1 MDPIEEEDIDA
12 QELEATEEDFTTCT
26 VCQKTLS
33 QNEKLVNTRFINEG
47 MAVEQES
54 AVFPVCFKCNFSNLL
69 TNTRSTRDKKYFTVY
84 DDIDSPVFF
93 PSNKKIEENLN
104 SSQEIKAKA
113 TLSPIQK
120 EKLTVEDFFE
130 RHYPQK
136 KPEMRNYIQV
146 GKIED
151 EPFSPTRTMQGRL
164 SDAQHIRAKLAA
176 RITRTSGDKRSNT
189 IVHWARTSKPSNLY
203 TTTNESMHSN

>member
-1 MDPIEEEDIDA
+1 M
-12 QELEATEEDFTTCT
+12 
-26 VCQKTLS
+26 
-33 QNEKLVNTRFINEG
+33 
-47 MAVEQES
+47 
-54 AVFPVCFKCNFSNLL
+54 FPVCFKCNFSNLL

-120 EKLTVEDFFE
+120 EKLTVEDYFE

-136 KPEMRNYIQV
+136 KRNVI
-146 GKIED
+146 
-151 EPFSPTRTMQGRL
+151 
-164 SDAQHIRAKLAA
+164 
-176 RITRTSGDKRSNT
+176 
-189 IVHWARTSKPSNLY
+189 
-203 TTTNESMHSN
+203 